1 MFGRLDKLS
10 RLCETGKKH
19 NPSNYSV
26 IINTEKNRGLMF
38 SGEIHVVYVL
48 LSV

>member
-1 MFGRLDKLS
+1 MELCLMFERLDKLS

-26 IINTEKNRGLMF
+26 IINTEKT
-38 SGEIHVVYVL
+38 EV
-48 LSV
+48 